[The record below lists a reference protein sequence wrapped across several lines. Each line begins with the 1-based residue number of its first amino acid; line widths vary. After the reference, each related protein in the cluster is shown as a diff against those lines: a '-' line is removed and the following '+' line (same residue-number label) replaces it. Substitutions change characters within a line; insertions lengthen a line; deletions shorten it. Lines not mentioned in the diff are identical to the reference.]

1 MAANLAPEN
10 TVPGPRIVEAN
21 TDGAIEGLAV
31 FDADAGGGTL
41 TTTLSVLHGKLTF
54 LVNGG
59 ATLGGN
65 GSPSVTLSGTL
76 GEINAALAIPGNLT
90 YRGDPD
96 FFGTDTLTIATNDN
110 GNSGTGGAQSD
121 TDQLAIDIKT
131 LTIGSADDESYAA
144 LPGNQRI
151 DAGHGIDTITFG
163 FKLTDATIIHTGNMV
178 IVEGPL
184 GSRTILTGIE
194 VFNFTDGTVNKS
206 DGKPLVDD
214 LFYYARNHDVWNA
227 HLDADAHYDQYGWR
241 EGRDPNAYFS
251 TAAYLSQNPDV
262 QAAGLNPLE
271 HYAHYGWWEGRH
283 APVGFDPAQYLAANP
298 DVKDAGF
305 EPLAHFLVWGVQE
318 GRWPFAPAVEVTANG
333 FDYVYYLA
341 HNPDV
346 AATGVDP
353 LAHFQTFGWQEGRNP
368 NALFDTAGYLATY
381 TDVAAAGLNPLDHYN
396 QYGWQEGR
404 DPSVGFD
411 TADYLAAYADVAAAQ
426 VNPLIHYLVY
436 GQHEGR
442 SAFADGAWG

>member
-10 TVPGPRIVEAN
+10 SVPGPRIVEAN

-41 TTTLSVLHGKLTF
+41 TTTLSVQNGKLTF

-59 ATLGGN
+59 ATLSGN
-65 GSPSVTLSGTL
+65 GSASVTLSGTL
-76 GEINAALAIPGNLT
+76 SEINAALAIPGNLT

-96 FFGTDTLTIATNDN
+96 FFGTDTLIITTNDN

-121 TDQLAIDIKT
+121 TDHLAIDVKT
-131 LTIGSADDESYAA
+131 WIVGGEDDDSFAA

-151 DAGHGIDTITFG
+151 DAGYGIDTITFN
-163 FKLTDATIIHTGNMV
+163 FKLTDATITHKGNVV
-178 IVEGPL
+178 IVDGPS
-184 GSRTILTGIE
+184 GSHTILTGIE
-194 VFNFTDGTVNKS
+194 IFNFADGTVNNA
-206 DGKPLVDD
+206 DCRPLLDD
-214 LFYYARNHDVWNA
+214 LFYFARNHDVWNA
-227 HLDADAHYDQYGWR
+227 GLDADAHYDQYGWR
-241 EGRDPNAYFS
+241 EGRDPNAFFS

-262 QAAGLNPLE
+262 RAADLNPLE
-271 HYAHYGWWEGRH
+271 HYAIYGWWEGRP
-283 APVGFDPAQYLAANP
+283 APIGFEPVQYLAANP
-298 DVKDAGF
+298 DVQAAGL
-305 EPLAHFLVWGVQE
+305 EPLAHFLIWGVQE
-318 GRWPFAPAVEVTANG
+318 GRSPFAPAAEVAANG

-346 AATGVDP
+346 VAAGVDP
-353 LAHFQTFGWQEGRNP
+353 LLHFQIYGWMEGRNP

-396 QYGWQEGR
+396 QYGWKEGR

-411 TADYLAAYADVAAAQ
+411 TTDYLAAYTDVAAAQ
-426 VNPLIHYLVY
+426 LSPLIHYLVY

-442 SAFADGAWG
+442 SAFADGMWA